1 MPARPRTRFALSS
14 LLVATI
20 GVGAALAAVSG
31 APMPVRAASDQLVM
45 NFDQGQPLAA
55 GTTVSDVSGNGNN
68 GIVKTKYGGT
78 INPVSGAADF
88 PGPCSVESC
97 PNAMI
102 EIVDAPSLDPGTAD
116 FEWGAD
122 VRIKAS
128 ETADGENVLQKGRWG
143 DAGGQWKLQV
153 DKAGGKPSCVV
164 SGFRN
169 GVESRVILKSL
180 VGVADNVWHQVTCRR
195 TGVGIELVIDGA
207 VRASA
212 PMPVVTLSSGATIR
226 IGAKEVAA
234 QDNDQ
239 FQGKLDNIFVRLL

>member
-1 MPARPRTRFALSS
+1 MSAQPRTGFALSS

-20 GVGAALAAVSG
+20 GVGAALAVVSDT
-31 APMPVRAASDQLVM
+31 PMRASAAADQLVV

-68 GIVKTKYGGT
+68 GIVKTRYGGT
-78 INPVSGAADF
+78 INPVGGAADF
-88 PGPCSVESC
+88 PDPCSVESC

-122 VRIKAS
+122 VRMKVS

-169 GVESRVILKSL
+169 GVESRVILKSP

-195 TGVGIELVIDGA
+195 TAAGIDLLVDGV

-212 PMPVVTLSSGATIR
+212 PMPVVTLSSGATVT
-226 IGAKEVAA
+226 IGAKEVVAK
-234 QDNDQ
+234 DNDQ
-239 FQGKLDNIFVRLL
+239 FQGKLDNIFIRLL